1 MMEVVQYSN
10 KGCREENQDFSSWA
24 SLDDNSGIF
33 VLADGMGGYEYG
45 DKAAKVVV
53 EAFIEY
59 ATQNFSTEEPAT
71 LLRDAISY
79 GNDNLMLTKIALGA
93 KKMGC
98 VIVAL
103 LLINDQAFITWLGD
117 SRIYMFRDG
126 REVFRTTDHSIVNE
140 LVKIKTLRA
149 EDYERFSA
157 IVTKSI
163 MGDELP
169 DDSPIRMIRTLPGD
183 IFVLC
188 SDGFHKEIPLF
199 KAVEFENN
207 IKTELEAEAPMI
219 SDNFSFLKISI

>member
-24 SLDDNSGIF
+24 SLDENSGIF

-53 EAFIEY
+53 EAIIEY
-59 ATQNFSTEEPAT
+59 VTQNFLTEEPAT
-71 LLRDAISY
+71 LLRDAVLY
-79 GNDNLMLTKIALGA
+79 GNDNLMLKKIALGT

-98 VIVAL
+98 VIVAF
-103 LLINDQAFITWLGD
+103 LLIDGQAFITWLGD

-140 LVKIKTLRA
+140 LAQIKTLRA
-149 EDYERFSA
+149 EDYERFSS

-163 MGDELP
+163 MGDELL
-169 DDSPIRMIRTLPGD
+169 DDFPIRMIRILPGD

-199 KAVEFENN
+199 KAVKFDEVIKEELDNN
-207 IKTELEAEAPMI
+207 SIQI
-219 SDNFSFLKISI
+219 SDNFSFLKVMV